1 MGSDIVTASD
11 GSPFA
16 WGPGNA
22 TKWISVS
29 VYARRCI
36 NQDDC
41 VRAGNP
47 SKTKYLASVQSGYP
61 TDSII
66 YGPGTQYTNFPPE
79 VENSLPCW
87 GMFTL
92 DGGNSETLELKRKT
106 LIFLLWFVGW
116 ATPFGG
122 SFGDETQWTRLNDT
136 PQQYLSNRPDRP
148 LTIYKKVVPA
158 GNYIIDTYLGMYIFA
173 DAHGLELT

>member
-11 GSPFA
+11 GSPFV

-41 VRAGNP
+41 VQGGDP
-47 SKTKYLASVQSGYP
+47 SRTEYLASVQSGYP
-61 TDSII
+61 TNLTI
-66 YGPGTQYTNFPPE
+66 YPGTQYTNFPPE

-87 GMFTL
+87 GMITL
-92 DGGNSETLELKRKT
+92 SGVGDNQSLILTRKT
-106 LIFLLWFVGW
+106 LIFLLWFEGW
-116 ATPFGG
+116 ITPFNGG
-122 SFGDETQWTRLNDT
+122 SFGDESQWTRLNDT
-136 PQQYLSNRPDRP
+136 PQQYFSNRPDRLR
-148 LTIYKKVVPA
+148 LTD
-158 GNYIIDTYLGMYIFA
+158 G
-173 DAHGLELT
+173 